1 MAQIDADQA
10 GLESNANLGRRHLAS
25 CESCTGDFGEERTVA
40 GVSSLPNTGSVL
52 TSNSNLDP
60 NPNTK
65 PKPNPN
71 PNPNPVLTITLTPT
85 LTPTLTLTRS
95 SALPCTF
102 TKTTDGMQVKT
113 GHEYSVPNM
122 RSRWFGWGTPITF
135 EHESVNDCID
145 QAYLSKF
152 QCEKNAAGQVTVSYT
167 LPAAGDLG
175 TSNPCLSPGPNHN
188 HNHNHTLVL
197 LQSLSGGLTLTL
209 TLLEPLSGGLGTCRC
224 VRIGMSSGHEASEA
238 ASNLYT

>member
-52 TSNSNLDP
+52 MSNSNLDP

-85 LTPTLTLTRS
+85 LTLTLTLTRS

-122 RSRWFGWGTPITF
+122 RSRWFSESAPITF

-145 QAYLSKF
+145 QV
-152 QCEKNAAGQVTVSYT
+152 N
-167 LPAAGDLG
+167 
-175 TSNPCLSPGPNHN
+175 
-188 HNHNHTLVL
+188 
-197 LQSLSGGLTLTL
+197 
-209 TLLEPLSGGLGTCRC
+209 
-224 VRIGMSSGHEASEA
+224 I
-238 ASNLYT
+238 